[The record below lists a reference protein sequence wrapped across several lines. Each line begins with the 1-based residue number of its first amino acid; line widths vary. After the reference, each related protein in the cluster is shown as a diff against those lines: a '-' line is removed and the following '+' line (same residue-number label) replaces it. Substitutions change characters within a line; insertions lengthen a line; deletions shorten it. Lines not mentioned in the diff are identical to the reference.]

1 MNLSDICAAR
11 DDLKDLCR
19 TWREKIMV
27 QDLKPS
33 SKDDWTPYALS
44 LTDQIYF
51 RIKDLIFKQVIV
63 PGQKL
68 QHDDLSEKLGVST
81 TPVREAMN
89 RLVQEGYVKSVA
101 RKGYYLNEI
110 TIDEADELYSF
121 REILE
126 MYAVE
131 RASNMNDEALM
142 KDLKDIAKKYNQ
154 AVNKPISM
162 ERLRVDEE
170 FHLRIAE
177 ACGNRFI
184 TNTLETTF
192 ERLILKRS
200 LEGFP
205 QRGKEVYKE
214 HEMIVDSIIKRD
226 VAGAREL
233 MRQHIRRGRDNLIFY
248 LQKRKNA

>member
-1 MNLSDICAAR
+1 MEQTLKRLSTDG
-11 DDLKDLCR
+11 
-19 TWREKIMV
+19 
-27 QDLKPS
+27 
-33 SKDDWTPYALS
+33 DWSPYSLS
-44 LTDQIYF
+44 LTDQVYF
-51 RIKDLIFKQVIV
+51 RIKDLMFKQEIV

-68 QHDDLSEKLGVST
+68 QHEYLSEKLGVST
-81 TPVREAMN
+81 TPVREAIN

-126 MYAVE
+126 IYAVE
-131 RASNMNDEALM
+131 RASKATNEVLI
-142 KDLKDIAKKYNQ
+142 KDLKEIAKKYNQ

-162 ERLRVDEE
+162 ERLRVDQE

-184 TNTLETTF
+184 TNTLDTTF
-192 ERLILKRS
+192 ERLMLKRS

-205 QRGKEVYKE
+205 QRGKKVYKE
-214 HEMIVDSIIKRD
+214 HEMIVDCIIKRD

-233 MRQHIRRGRDNLIFY
+233 MRQHIRQGRENLIFY
-248 LQKRKNA
+248 LQKRKDG

>member
-1 MNLSDICAAR
+1 MQQNLNP
-11 DDLKDLCR
+11 
-19 TWREKIMV
+19 T
-27 QDLKPS
+27 
-33 SKDDWTPYALS
+33 SKDGEWTPYSLS

-51 RIKDLIFKQVIV
+51 RIKDLIFKQEIV

-68 QHDDLSEKLGVST
+68 QHDYLSEKLGVST
-81 TPVREAMN
+81 TPLREAIN

-101 RKGYYLNEI
+101 RKGYYLTEI

-126 MYAVE
+126 IYAVE
-131 RASNMNDEALM
+131 RASKTNDKVLIE
-142 KDLKDIAKKYNQ
+142 DLKEIVKRYNQ

-162 ERLRVDEE
+162 ERLRVDQE

-184 TNTLETTF
+184 TNTLDTTF

-205 QRGKEVYKE
+205 QRGKKVYKE
-214 HEMIVDSIIKRD
+214 HEMIVDSIVKRD

-233 MRQHIRRGRDNLIFY
+233 MRQHIRQGRDNLIFY
-248 LQKRKNA
+248 LQKRKDG

>member
-1 MNLSDICAAR
+1 MRQNLNP
-11 DDLKDLCR
+11 
-19 TWREKIMV
+19 T
-27 QDLKPS
+27 
-33 SKDDWTPYALS
+33 SKDGEWTPYSLS

-51 RIKDLIFKQVIV
+51 RIKDLIFKQEIV

-68 QHDDLSEKLGVST
+68 QHDYLSEKLGVST
-81 TPVREAMN
+81 TPLREAIN

-101 RKGYYLNEI
+101 RKGYYLTEI

-126 MYAVE
+126 IYAVE
-131 RASNMNDEALM
+131 RASKTIDTVLI
-142 KDLKDIAKKYNQ
+142 KDLKEIVKRYNQ

-162 ERLRVDEE
+162 ERLRVDQE

-184 TNTLETTF
+184 TNTLDTTF

-205 QRGKEVYKE
+205 QRGTKVSKE
-214 HEMIVDSIIKRD
+214 HEMIVDCIVKRD
-226 VAGAREL
+226 VVGAREL
-233 MRQHIRRGRDNLIFY
+233 LRRHIRQGRDNLIFY
-248 LQKRKNA
+248 LQKRKDG